1 MPTFELAPRFERD
14 WRKLTSQE
22 KDAFRKT
29 IRESFVLGL
38 DDPDRPF
45 RPGLRVKGVTAH
57 PGVFEMT
64 WAPDGRATFSYGEE
78 RISGTAHIIW
88 RRIGTHAIFNPP
100 PGP

>member
-1 MPTFELAPRFERD
+1 MPTFELTGRFERD
-14 WRKLTSQE
+14 WRKITSQQQE
-22 KDAFRKT
+22 AFRKT
-29 IRESFVLGL
+29 IREAFVPDL
-38 DDPDRPF
+38 DSPDQPF

-78 RISGTAHIIW
+78 HIPGKPHVIW
-88 RRIGTHAIFNPP
+88 RRIETHSIFTPP